1 VLIDGEVGWGL
12 REDEKRELV
21 VGRLGKFMRR
31 WEVPRWK
38 SGALAL
44 MWEDGGLKVL

>member
-1 VLIDGEVGWGL
+1 MLKDGEVGLGL
-12 REDEKRELV
+12 REEKVELV

-44 MWEDGGLKVL
+44 RWEDGGLKVL